1 MNGVC
6 VFGMHV
12 LKTDVWNQKPEIH
25 VSVHSYIILY
35 YGEER
40 QGVQSDIWPAGI
52 FYIYLMEQ
60 ACWEWPL
67 PRATRQRLDTASCTP
82 DSQVILLPLQ
92 GNRTGATIP
101 AHHTNV
107 RISLPPLSSTKP
119 STRNIEGTK
128 NRESMDFSDCQL
140 SGCRQLLG
148 IVLLSKSV

>member
-1 MNGVC
+1 MIFFYYCMNRVC

-67 PRATRQRLDTASCTP
+67 PWATRQRLDTASCTP
-82 DSQVILLPLQ
+82 DSQVILLYFLY
-92 GNRTGATIP
+92 RATEQVQQFLHP
-101 AHHTNV
+101 KQPGYTT
-107 RISLPPLSSTKP
+107 SST
-119 STRNIEGTK
+119 GQQ
-128 NRESMDFSDCQL
+128 NRCNNSCTSHKCSHFL
-140 SGCRQLLG
+140 TVF
-148 IVLLSKSV
+148 VLTQTIF